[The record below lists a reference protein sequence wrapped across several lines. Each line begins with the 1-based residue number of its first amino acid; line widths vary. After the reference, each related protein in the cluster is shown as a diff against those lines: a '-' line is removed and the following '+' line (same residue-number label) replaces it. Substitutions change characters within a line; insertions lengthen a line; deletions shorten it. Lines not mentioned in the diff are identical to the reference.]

1 MQYYQP
7 LLLTPGPTPVPNS
20 IMSAIQLP
28 MVGHRSKDFEDIAD
42 EAFKGLKPI
51 FGTKN
56 EVLILT
62 SSGTSVL
69 EASMLNIVNQ
79 MITSLLLSQVHLE
92 IDLNKSLRHTIK
104 MCTFTMLHG
113 EKLLTLMI
121 SLNF

>member
-104 MCTFTMLHG
+104 CARLRCYMGRSC
-113 EKLLTLMI
+113 
-121 SLNF
+121 

>member
-7 LLLTPGPTPVPNS
+7 LFLTPGPTPVPNS

-69 EASMLNIVNQ
+69 EASMLNIANPDDHIVIIVSGAFGNRFKQ
-79 MITSLLLSQVHLE
+79 IAETYYKNVHVY
-92 IDLNKSLRHTIK
+92 DVTW
-104 MCTFTMLHG
+104 G
-113 EKLLTLMI
+113 EAV
-121 SLNF
+121 SF